1 MIHSQQLTIP
11 VLGTRYQLDM
21 ENMQLDQVLIGDNLP
36 DITHMMFVLMQVER
50 NLSRK
55 DHSQCCLMS
64 W

>member
-1 MIHSQQLTIP
+1 
-11 VLGTRYQLDM
+11 LGTRYQLDM